1 SVCTDKD
8 PVYLDCGHNF
18 CQACISQWWQGLSRN
33 FRCPECRETFSQRNF
48 KPNRQLRNIVE
59 ASRPLRMEPQKVC
72 EKHKEGFQ
80 IFCQEDQIPICV
92 VCHSSQEHKDHT
104 VVPIEEAAKAY
115 QMFLFVVRF
124 GEESFNWASQRLESV
139 VFHWGYKQLETE
151 KQKIVSEFEQL
162 SNFLKEQ
169 ERLLLARGAL
179 FCLPHCARPKSPLGH
194 QRCLAQVGGSFS
206 LPLSLPR
213 AGYLRIVAPRTER
226 GEAWRGKMPE
236 SLPNWGRFCP
246 GQDRTLPRG
255 PLDVTLDP
263 DTAHP
268 QLVVSEDRRRVR
280 WECKWQSLPDT
291 PERFDPERCVLGRE
305 AFTSGRHYWEVEVN
319 VERQGRWG
327 LGVAREPVSRKGKV
341 RFSPEQGV
349 WAVEGE
355 WDRCWACTAPGQ
367 GTTLPQG
374 RMPRRIRVYLD
385 CEGGRVAFYDAGS
398 VESIFTFPPAPFA
411 GERIR
416 PIFRCLG
423 YKDSDSYLPCQLSL
437 CP

>member
-1 SVCTDKD
+1 MTSQALCT
-8 PVYLDCGHNF
+8 
-18 CQACISQWWQGLSRN
+18 A
-33 FRCPECRETFSQRNF
+33 
-48 KPNRQLRNIVE
+48 
-59 ASRPLRMEPQKVC
+59 
-72 EKHKEGFQ
+72 
-80 IFCQEDQIPICV
+80 
-92 VCHSSQEHKDHT
+92 
-104 VVPIEEAAKAY
+104 
-115 QMFLFVVRF
+115 
-124 GEESFNWASQRLESV
+124 
-139 VFHWGYKQLETE
+139 
-151 KQKIVSEFEQL
+151 
-162 SNFLKEQ
+162 
-169 ERLLLARGAL
+169 
-179 FCLPHCARPKSPLGH
+179 
-194 QRCLAQVGGSFS
+194 
-206 LPLSLPR
+206 
-213 AGYLRIVAPRTER
+213 
-226 GEAWRGKMPE
+226 
-236 SLPNWGRFCP
+236 
-246 GQDRTLPRG
+246 
-255 PLDVTLDP
+255 DVTLDP

-355 WDRCWACTAPGQ
+355 WDRCWARTAPGQ

-374 RMPRRIRVYLD
+374 RMPRRVRVYLD

-411 GERIR
+411 GERLR